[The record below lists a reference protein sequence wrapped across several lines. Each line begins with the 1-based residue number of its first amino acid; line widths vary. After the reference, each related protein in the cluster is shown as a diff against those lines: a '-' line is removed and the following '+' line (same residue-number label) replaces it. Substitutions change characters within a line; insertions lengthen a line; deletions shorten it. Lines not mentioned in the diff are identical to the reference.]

1 MNNTCR
7 IRLLSRTG
15 RTIIAGLLVCF
26 LLLSVSGPI
35 VVFGRPCGAANSA
48 SIPARES
55 ESEGNEND
63 AIELEALARA
73 TGVRRTSRRIID
85 ARQSPS
91 RFETKMRDTA
101 SSGLLPMRVRQMSM
115 ACEHDRRNGF
125 GAPLR
130 C

>member
-7 IRLLSRTG
+7 IRLLSRAG

-35 VVFGRPCGAANSA
+35 VVFGRPCGAANST
-48 SIPARES
+48 STPIRES
-55 ESEGNEND
+55 ESEESD
-63 AIELEALARA
+63 ANELEALARA
-73 TGVRRTSRRIID
+73 TGVRRSSRRIFG
-85 ARQSPS
+85 ALQSPS
-91 RFETKMRDTA
+91 TIETKMRDTA
-101 SSGLLPMRVRQMSM
+101 SSGLLPMRVLQMSM
-115 ACEHDRRNGF
+115 ACELDRRNGF